1 MKIKGLRWMA
11 TFLAACMLMGAVP
24 ATAFAAKET
33 TEAAETI
40 PQVYRMDDDNDTVR
54 LVIGKTPTLYIGKN
68 GTVSVTLMN
77 MEDKDWIETEIW
89 IASED
94 DFRNHYSDEITKT
107 EDRDSEESSIVQSMK
122 TIYPFEVTDSL
133 NRHYKVG
140 HVNKK
145 AKKTVNLNVNVK
157 KGLEEGYYPILIYIS
172 KRAQGEDG
180 MSSEYAKTI
189 MAWIETKKTTGTSET
204 NEDNSEPVAFALG
217 ENQPTPSANYSE
229 VMNFDVNVRNTGY
242 KTAYDVRV
250 DMELSEDITKF
261 PFEIN
266 DGNYDRQMGNM
277 NPDQTVAVPFSMAVR
292 EKAKSGYYPIK
303 FKIRY
308 RENENGNFAAP
319 VEDTFYVRVYGK
331 DEDDSLDSEA
341 GENERTKARI
351 IVDSFETD
359 PAEIYAGQDFTL
371 KVRMKNAS
379 NSIVASNILF
389 TFESE
394 TVSDSPVFTT
404 VNGSNSV
411 VVNSLAPGASDTLT
425 IKFSSSPT
433 AEQRS
438 YTITINEQYDSPEFK
453 NAEESIIVDIPVKQY
468 ARLSTSNMDVMPD
481 SMTVGSESNVM
492 FGINN
497 TGKVVLYNVTVNFE
511 ADSIKPT
518 DYYVGNIKPGE
529 TGNVDTMLSGIAAT
543 ADDGTVHVIIN
554 YEDENGQPAEPV
566 EKELTLLVEEEVQED
581 WNMDVPEDMDV
592 SGQPASG
599 ANNKLLLAGG
609 GVAFVAVIAAIV
621 FAVKFIKKRKEA
633 KQQKDDENEIS

>member
-1 MKIKGLRWMA
+1 MA

-250 DMELSEDITKF
+250 DMELSEDIAKF

-319 VEDTFYVRVYGK
+319 IEDTFYVRVYGK

-425 IKFSSSPT
+425 IKFSSSPI

-453 NAEESIIVDIPVKQY
+453 NAKEAVKIAVGLKQE
-468 ARLSTSNMDVMPD
+468 ARLNTGTIEVMPD
-481 SMTVGSESNVM
+481 AISVGEESNVM
-492 FGINN
+492 FSINN
-497 TGKVVLYNVTVNFE
+497 TGKVMLYNVNAVFE
-511 ADSIKPT
+511 ADSIQKNEA
-518 DYYVGNIKPGE
+518 YVGNIEPGKS
-529 TGNVDTMLSGIAAT
+529 GNVDTMINGIAPT
-543 ADDGTVHVIIN
+543 TDDGKVKLSIT
-554 YEDENGQPAEPV
+554 YEDENGKVSTV
-566 EKELTLLVEEEVQED
+566 EKEIQLMVNEDQSMDESNVDDTWSSDDVQ
-581 WNMDVPEDMDV
+581 PEPSTTD
-592 SGQPASG
+592 
-599 ANNKLLLAGG
+599 KLKHLAIPVGIV
-609 GVAFVAVIAAIV
+609 GVVLAAVILVVIRR
-621 FAVKFIKKRKEA
+621 KKKKA
-633 KQQKDDENEIS
+633 GMDDEIL

>member
-1 MKIKGLRWMA
+1 MA

-250 DMELSEDITKF
+250 DMELSEDIAKF

-319 VEDTFYVRVYGK
+319 IEDTFYVRVYGK
-331 DEDDSLDSEA
+331 DEADSLDSEA

-453 NAEESIIVDIPVKQY
+453 NAKEAVKIAVGLKQE
-468 ARLSTSNMDVMPD
+468 ARLNTGTIEVMPD
-481 SMTVGSESNVM
+481 AISVGEESNVM
-492 FGINN
+492 FSINN
-497 TGKVVLYNVTVNFE
+497 TGKVMLYNVNAVFE
-511 ADSIKPT
+511 ADSIQKNEA
-518 DYYVGNIKPGE
+518 YVGNIEPGKS
-529 TGNVDTMLSGIAAT
+529 GNVDTMINGIAPT
-543 ADDGTVHVIIN
+543 MDDGKVKLSIT
-554 YEDENGQPAEPV
+554 YEDENGKVSTV
-566 EKELTLLVEEEVQED
+566 EKEIQLMVNED
-581 WNMDVPEDMDV
+581 QSMDESNVDDTWSSDDIQPEPSTTD
-592 SGQPASG
+592 
-599 ANNKLLLAGG
+599 KLKHLAIPVGIV
-609 GVAFVAVIAAIV
+609 GVVLAAVILVVIRR
-621 FAVKFIKKRKEA
+621 KKKKA
-633 KQQKDDENEIS
+633 GMDDEIL

>member
-94 DFRNHYSDEITKT
+94 DFRNHYSDEIIKT

-250 DMELSEDITKF
+250 DMELSEDIAKF

-331 DEDDSLDSEA
+331 DEDGSLDSEA

-453 NAEESIIVDIPVKQY
+453 NAKEAVKIAVGLKQE
-468 ARLSTSNMDVMPD
+468 ARLNTGTIEVMPD
-481 SMTVGSESNVM
+481 AISVGEESNVM
-492 FGINN
+492 FSINN
-497 TGKVVLYNVTVNFE
+497 TGKVMLYNVNAVFE
-511 ADSIKPT
+511 ADSIQKNEA
-518 DYYVGNIKPGE
+518 YVGNIEPGKS
-529 TGNVDTMLSGIAAT
+529 GNVDTMINGIAPT
-543 ADDGTVHVIIN
+543 TDDGKVKLSIT
-554 YEDENGQPAEPV
+554 YEDENGKVSTV
-566 EKELTLLVEEEVQED
+566 EKEIQLMVNEDQSMDESNVDDTWNSDDVQ
-581 WNMDVPEDMDV
+581 PEPSTTD
-592 SGQPASG
+592 
-599 ANNKLLLAGG
+599 KLKHLAIPVGIV
-609 GVAFVAVIAAIV
+609 GVVLAAVILVVIRR
-621 FAVKFIKKRKEA
+621 KKKKA
-633 KQQKDDENEIS
+633 GMDDEIL

>member
-1 MKIKGLRWMA
+1 MA

-77 MEDKDWIETEIW
+77 MEDKDWVETEIW

-217 ENQPTPSANYSE
+217 ENQSTPSANYSE

-250 DMELSEDITKF
+250 DMELSEDIAKF

-266 DGNYDRQMGNM
+266 DGNYDRQLGNM
-277 NPDQTVAVPFSMAVR
+277 NPDQTVAIPFSMAVR

-331 DEDDSLDSEA
+331 DEGDSLDSEA

-379 NSIVASNILF
+379 NSIAASNILF

-394 TVSDSPVFTT
+394 AVSDSPVFTT

-453 NAEESIIVDIPVKQY
+453 NAKEAVKIAVGLKQE
-468 ARLSTSNMDVMPD
+468 ARLNTGTIEVMPD
-481 SMTVGSESNVM
+481 AISVGEESNVM
-492 FGINN
+492 FSINN
-497 TGKVVLYNVTVNFE
+497 TGKVMLYNVNAVFE
-511 ADSIKPT
+511 ADSIQKNEA
-518 DYYVGNIKPGE
+518 YVGNIEPGKS
-529 TGNVDTMLSGIAAT
+529 GNVDTMINGIAPT
-543 ADDGTVHVIIN
+543 ADDGKVKLSIT
-554 YEDENGQPAEPV
+554 YEDENGKVSTV
-566 EKELTLLVEEEVQED
+566 EKEIQLMVNEDQSMDESNVDDTWNSDDVQ
-581 WNMDVPEDMDV
+581 PEPSTTD
-592 SGQPASG
+592 
-599 ANNKLLLAGG
+599 KLKHLAIPVGIV
-609 GVAFVAVIAAIV
+609 GVVLAAVILVVIRR
-621 FAVKFIKKRKEA
+621 KKKKA
-633 KQQKDDENEIS
+633 GMDDEIL

>member
-1 MKIKGLRWMA
+1 MA

-24 ATAFAAKET
+24 TTAFAAKET

-204 NEDNSEPVAFALG
+204 DEDSSEPVAFALG
-217 ENQPTPSANYSE
+217 ENQSTPSANYSE

-277 NPDQTVAVPFSMAVR
+277 NPDQTVAIPFSMAVR

-331 DEDDSLDSEA
+331 DEGDSLDSEA

-379 NSIVASNILF
+379 NSIAASNILF

-394 TVSDSPVFTT
+394 AVSDSPVFTT

-453 NAEESIIVDIPVKQY
+453 NAKEAVKIAVGLKQE
-468 ARLSTSNMDVMPD
+468 ARLNTGTIEVMPD
-481 SMTVGSESNVM
+481 AISVGEESNVM
-492 FGINN
+492 FSINN
-497 TGKVVLYNVTVNFE
+497 TGKVMLYNVNAVFE
-511 ADSIKPT
+511 ADSIQKNEC
-518 DYYVGNIKPGE
+518 YVGNIEPGKS
-529 TGNVDTMLSGIAAT
+529 GNVDTMINGIAPT
-543 ADDGTVHVIIN
+543 TDDGKVKLSIT
-554 YEDENGQPAEPV
+554 YEDENGKVSTV
-566 EKELTLLVEEEVQED
+566 EKEIQLMVNED
-581 WNMDVPEDMDV
+581 QSMDESNVDDTWSSDDIQPEPSTTD
-592 SGQPASG
+592 
-599 ANNKLLLAGG
+599 KLKHLAIPVGIV
-609 GVAFVAVIAAIV
+609 GVVLAAVILVVIRR
-621 FAVKFIKKRKEA
+621 KKKKA
-633 KQQKDDENEIS
+633 GMDDEIL

>member
-217 ENQPTPSANYSE
+217 ENQSTPSANYSE

-250 DMELSEDITKF
+250 DMELSEDIAKF

-453 NAEESIIVDIPVKQY
+453 NAKEAVKIAVGLKQE
-468 ARLSTSNMDVMPD
+468 ARLNTGTIEVMPD
-481 SMTVGSESNVM
+481 AISVGEESNVM
-492 FGINN
+492 FSINN
-497 TGKVVLYNVTVNFE
+497 TGKVMLYNVNAVFE
-511 ADSIKPT
+511 ADSIQKNEA
-518 DYYVGNIKPGE
+518 YVGNIEPGKS
-529 TGNVDTMLSGIAAT
+529 GNVDTMINGIAPT
-543 ADDGTVHVIIN
+543 TDDGKVKLSIT
-554 YEDENGQPAEPV
+554 YEDENGKVSTV
-566 EKELTLLVEEEVQED
+566 EKE
-581 WNMDVPEDMDV
+581 
-592 SGQPASG
+592 
-599 ANNKLLLAGG
+599 
-609 GVAFVAVIAAIV
+609 I
-621 FAVKFIKKRKEA
+621 
-633 KQQKDDENEIS
+633 

>member
-217 ENQPTPSANYSE
+217 ENQSTPSANYSE

-277 NPDQTVAVPFSMAVR
+277 NPDQTVAIPFSMAVR

-453 NAEESIIVDIPVKQY
+453 NAKEAVKIAVGLKQE
-468 ARLSTSNMDVMPD
+468 ARLNTGTIEVMPD
-481 SMTVGSESNVM
+481 AISVGEESNVM
-492 FGINN
+492 FSINN
-497 TGKVVLYNVTVNFE
+497 TGKVMLYNVNAVFE
-511 ADSIKPT
+511 ADSIQKNEA
-518 DYYVGNIKPGE
+518 YVGNIEPGKS
-529 TGNVDTMLSGIAAT
+529 GNVDTMINGIAPT
-543 ADDGTVHVIIN
+543 MDDGKVKLSIT
-554 YEDENGQPAEPV
+554 YEDENGKVSTV
-566 EKELTLLVEEEVQED
+566 EKEIQLMVNED
-581 WNMDVPEDMDV
+581 QSMDESNVDDTWSSDDIQPEPSTTD
-592 SGQPASG
+592 
-599 ANNKLLLAGG
+599 KLKHLAIPVGIV
-609 GVAFVAVIAAIV
+609 GVVLAAVILVVIRR
-621 FAVKFIKKRKEA
+621 KKKKA
-633 KQQKDDENEIS
+633 GMDDEIL

>member
-1 MKIKGLRWMA
+1 MA

-250 DMELSEDITKF
+250 DMELSEDIAKF

-331 DEDDSLDSEA
+331 DEDGSLDSEA

-379 NSIVASNILF
+379 NSIAASNILF

-453 NAEESIIVDIPVKQY
+453 NAKEAVKIAVGLKQE
-468 ARLSTSNMDVMPD
+468 ARLNTGTIEVMPD
-481 SMTVGSESNVM
+481 AISVGEESNVM
-492 FGINN
+492 FSINN
-497 TGKVVLYNVTVNFE
+497 TGKVMLYNVNAVFE
-511 ADSIKPT
+511 ADSIQKNEA
-518 DYYVGNIKPGE
+518 YVGNIEPGKS
-529 TGNVDTMLSGIAAT
+529 GNVDTMINGIAPT
-543 ADDGTVHVIIN
+543 TDDGKVKLSIT
-554 YEDENGQPAEPV
+554 YEDENGKVSTV
-566 EKELTLLVEEEVQED
+566 EKEIQLMVNEDQSMDESNVDDTWSSDDVQ
-581 WNMDVPEDMDV
+581 PEPSTTD
-592 SGQPASG
+592 
-599 ANNKLLLAGG
+599 KLKHLAIPVGIV
-609 GVAFVAVIAAIV
+609 GVVLAAVILVVIRR
-621 FAVKFIKKRKEA
+621 KKKKA
-633 KQQKDDENEIS
+633 GMDDEIL

>member
-77 MEDKDWIETEIW
+77 MEDKDWVETEIW

-217 ENQPTPSANYSE
+217 ENQSTPSANYSE

-319 VEDTFYVRVYGK
+319 IEDTFYVRVYGK
-331 DEDDSLDSEA
+331 DEGDSLDSEA

-379 NSIVASNILF
+379 NSIAASNILF

-394 TVSDSPVFTT
+394 AVSDSPVFTT

-453 NAEESIIVDIPVKQY
+453 NAKEAVKIAVGLKQE
-468 ARLSTSNMDVMPD
+468 ARLNTGTIEVMPD
-481 SMTVGSESNVM
+481 AISVGGESNVM
-492 FGINN
+492 FSINN
-497 TGKVVLYNVTVNFE
+497 TGKVMLYNVNAVFE
-511 ADSIKPT
+511 ADSIQKNEA
-518 DYYVGNIKPGE
+518 YVGNIEPGKS
-529 TGNVDTMLSGIAAT
+529 GNVDTMINGIAPT
-543 ADDGTVHVIIN
+543 TDDGKVKLSIT
-554 YEDENGQPAEPV
+554 YEDENGKVSTV
-566 EKELTLLVEEEVQED
+566 EKEIQLMVNEDQSMDESNIDDTWNSDDVQ
-581 WNMDVPEDMDV
+581 PEPSTTD
-592 SGQPASG
+592 
-599 ANNKLLLAGG
+599 KLKHLAIPVGIV
-609 GVAFVAVIAAIV
+609 GVVLAAVILVVIRR
-621 FAVKFIKKRKEA
+621 KKKKA
-633 KQQKDDENEIS
+633 GMDDEIL

>member
-1 MKIKGLRWMA
+1 MA

-217 ENQPTPSANYSE
+217 ENQSTPSANYSE

-250 DMELSEDITKF
+250 DMELSEDIAKF

-319 VEDTFYVRVYGK
+319 IEDTFYVRVYGK
-331 DEDDSLDSEA
+331 EEDGSLDSEA

-379 NSIVASNILF
+379 NSIAASNILF

-394 TVSDSPVFTT
+394 AVSDSPVFTT

-453 NAEESIIVDIPVKQY
+453 NAKEAVKIAVGLKQE
-468 ARLSTSNMDVMPD
+468 ARLNTGTIEVMPD
-481 SMTVGSESNVM
+481 AISVGEESNVM
-492 FGINN
+492 FSINN
-497 TGKVVLYNVTVNFE
+497 TGKVMLYNVNAVFE
-511 ADSIKPT
+511 ADSIQKNEA
-518 DYYVGNIKPGE
+518 YVGNIEPGKS
-529 TGNVDTMLSGIAAT
+529 GNVDTMINGIAPT
-543 ADDGTVHVIIN
+543 TDDGKVKLSIT
-554 YEDENGQPAEPV
+554 YEDENGKVSTV
-566 EKELTLLVEEEVQED
+566 EKEIQLMVNEDQSMDESNVDDTWSSDDVQ
-581 WNMDVPEDMDV
+581 PEPSTTD
-592 SGQPASG
+592 
-599 ANNKLLLAGG
+599 KLKHLAIPVGIV
-609 GVAFVAVIAAIV
+609 GVVLAAVILVVIRR
-621 FAVKFIKKRKEA
+621 KKKKA
-633 KQQKDDENEIS
+633 GMDDEIL

>member
-94 DFRNHYSDEITKT
+94 DFRKHYSDEITKT

-204 NEDNSEPVAFALG
+204 DEDSSEPVAFALG
-217 ENQPTPSANYSE
+217 ENQSTPSANYSE

-319 VEDTFYVRVYGK
+319 IEDTFYVRVYGK

-379 NSIVASNILF
+379 NSIAASNILF

-453 NAEESIIVDIPVKQY
+453 NAKEAVKIAVGLKQE
-468 ARLSTSNMDVMPD
+468 ARLNTGTIEVMPD
-481 SMTVGSESNVM
+481 AISVGEESNVM
-492 FGINN
+492 FSINN
-497 TGKVVLYNVTVNFE
+497 TGKVMLYNVNAVFE
-511 ADSIKPT
+511 ADSIQKNEA
-518 DYYVGNIKPGE
+518 YVGNIEPGKS
-529 TGNVDTMLSGIAAT
+529 GNVDTMINGIAPT
-543 ADDGTVHVIIN
+543 TDDGKVKLSIT
-554 YEDENGQPAEPV
+554 YEDENGKVSTV
-566 EKELTLLVEEEVQED
+566 EKEIQLMVNEDQSMDESNVDDTWSSDDVQ
-581 WNMDVPEDMDV
+581 PEPSTTD
-592 SGQPASG
+592 
-599 ANNKLLLAGG
+599 KLKHLAIPVGIV
-609 GVAFVAVIAAIV
+609 GVVLAAVILVVIRR
-621 FAVKFIKKRKEA
+621 KKKKA
-633 KQQKDDENEIS
+633 GMDDEIL

>member
-1 MKIKGLRWMA
+1 MA

-250 DMELSEDITKF
+250 DMELSEDIAKF

-277 NPDQTVAVPFSMAVR
+277 NPDQTVAIPFSMAVR

-379 NSIVASNILF
+379 NSIAASNILF

-394 TVSDSPVFTT
+394 AVSDSPVFTT

-453 NAEESIIVDIPVKQY
+453 NAKEAVKIAVGLKQE
-468 ARLSTSNMDVMPD
+468 ARLNTGTIEVMPD
-481 SMTVGSESNVM
+481 AISVGEESNVM
-492 FGINN
+492 FSINN
-497 TGKVVLYNVTVNFE
+497 TGKVMLYNVNAVFE
-511 ADSIKPT
+511 ADSIQKNEA
-518 DYYVGNIKPGE
+518 YVGNIEPGKS
-529 TGNVDTMLSGIAAT
+529 GNVDTMINGIAPT
-543 ADDGTVHVIIN
+543 TDDGKVKLSIT
-554 YEDENGQPAEPV
+554 YEDENGKVSTV
-566 EKELTLLVEEEVQED
+566 EKEIQLMVNEDQSMDESNVDDTWNSDDVQPEPSTTDKLKHLAIPVGIVGVVLAAVLLVVIRR
-581 WNMDVPEDMDV
+581 
-592 SGQPASG
+592 
-599 ANNKLLLAGG
+599 KKKKAGM
-609 GVAFVAVIAAIV
+609 
-621 FAVKFIKKRKEA
+621 
-633 KQQKDDENEIS
+633 DDEIL

>member
-250 DMELSEDITKF
+250 DMELSEDIAKF

-379 NSIVASNILF
+379 NSIAASNILF

-394 TVSDSPVFTT
+394 AVSDSPVFTT

-453 NAEESIIVDIPVKQY
+453 NAKEAVKIAVGLKQE
-468 ARLSTSNMDVMPD
+468 ARLNTGTIEVMPD
-481 SMTVGSESNVM
+481 AISVGEESNVM
-492 FGINN
+492 FSINN
-497 TGKVVLYNVTVNFE
+497 TGKVMLYNVNAVFE
-511 ADSIKPT
+511 ADSIQKNEG
-518 DYYVGNIKPGE
+518 YVGNIEPGKS
-529 TGNVDTMLSGIAAT
+529 GNVDTMINGIAPT
-543 ADDGTVHVIIN
+543 TDDGKVKLSIT
-554 YEDENGQPAEPV
+554 YEDENGKVSTV
-566 EKELTLLVEEEVQED
+566 EKEIQLMVNED
-581 WNMDVPEDMDV
+581 QSMDESNVDDTWSSDDIQPEPSTTD
-592 SGQPASG
+592 
-599 ANNKLLLAGG
+599 KLKHLAIPVGIV
-609 GVAFVAVIAAIV
+609 GVVLAAVILV
-621 FAVKFIKKRKEA
+621 VTRRKKKKA
-633 KQQKDDENEIS
+633 GMDDEIL

>member
-189 MAWIETKKTTGTSET
+189 MAWIETKKTTGTSEI

-250 DMELSEDITKF
+250 DMELSEDIAKF

-319 VEDTFYVRVYGK
+319 IEDTFYVRVYGK

-379 NSIVASNILF
+379 NSIAASNILF

-453 NAEESIIVDIPVKQY
+453 NAKEAVKIAVGLKQE
-468 ARLSTSNMDVMPD
+468 ARLNTGTIEVMPD
-481 SMTVGSESNVM
+481 AISVGEESNVM
-492 FGINN
+492 FSINN
-497 TGKVVLYNVTVNFE
+497 TGKVMLYNVNAVFE
-511 ADSIKPT
+511 ADSIQKNEA
-518 DYYVGNIKPGE
+518 YVGNIEPGKS
-529 TGNVDTMLSGIAAT
+529 GNVDTMINGIAPT
-543 ADDGTVHVIIN
+543 MDDGKVKLSIT
-554 YEDENGQPAEPV
+554 YEDENGKVSTV
-566 EKELTLLVEEEVQED
+566 EKEIQLMVNED
-581 WNMDVPEDMDV
+581 QSMDESNVDDTWSSDDIQPEPSTTD
-592 SGQPASG
+592 
-599 ANNKLLLAGG
+599 KLKHLAIPVGIV
-609 GVAFVAVIAAIV
+609 GVVLAAVILVVIRR
-621 FAVKFIKKRKEA
+621 KKKKA
-633 KQQKDDENEIS
+633 GMDDEIL

>member
-1 MKIKGLRWMA
+1 MA

-77 MEDKDWIETEIW
+77 MEDKDWVETEIW

-217 ENQPTPSANYSE
+217 ENQSTPSANYSE

-331 DEDDSLDSEA
+331 DEGDSLDSEA

-379 NSIVASNILF
+379 NSIAASNILF

-394 TVSDSPVFTT
+394 AVSDSPVFTT

-453 NAEESIIVDIPVKQY
+453 NAKEAVKIAVGLKQE
-468 ARLSTSNMDVMPD
+468 ARLNTGTIEVMPD
-481 SMTVGSESNVM
+481 AISVGEESNVM
-492 FGINN
+492 FSINN
-497 TGKVVLYNVTVNFE
+497 TGKVMLYNVNAVFE
-511 ADSIKPT
+511 ADSIQKNEA
-518 DYYVGNIKPGE
+518 YVGNIEPGKS
-529 TGNVDTMLSGIAAT
+529 GNVDTMINGIAPT
-543 ADDGTVHVIIN
+543 TDDGKVKLSIT
-554 YEDENGQPAEPV
+554 YEDENGKVSTV
-566 EKELTLLVEEEVQED
+566 EKEIQLMVNDDQSMDESNVDDTWNSDDVQ
-581 WNMDVPEDMDV
+581 PEPSTTD
-592 SGQPASG
+592 
-599 ANNKLLLAGG
+599 KLKHLAIPVGIV
-609 GVAFVAVIAAIV
+609 GVVLAAVILVVIRR
-621 FAVKFIKKRKEA
+621 KKKKA
-633 KQQKDDENEIS
+633 GMDDEIL

>member
-1 MKIKGLRWMA
+1 MA

-77 MEDKDWIETEIW
+77 MEDKDWVETEIW

-157 KGLEEGYYPILIYIS
+157 KGLEEGYYPILINIS

-217 ENQPTPSANYSE
+217 ENQSTPSANYSE

-331 DEDDSLDSEA
+331 DEGDSLDSEA

-379 NSIVASNILF
+379 NSIAASNILF

-394 TVSDSPVFTT
+394 AVSDSPVFTT

-453 NAEESIIVDIPVKQY
+453 NAKEAVKIAVGLKQE
-468 ARLSTSNMDVMPD
+468 ARLNTGTIEVMPD
-481 SMTVGSESNVM
+481 AISVGEESNVM
-492 FGINN
+492 FSINN
-497 TGKVVLYNVTVNFE
+497 TGKVMLYNVNAVFE
-511 ADSIKPT
+511 ADSIQKNEA
-518 DYYVGNIKPGE
+518 YVGNIEPGKS
-529 TGNVDTMLSGIAAT
+529 GNVDTMINGIAPT
-543 ADDGTVHVIIN
+543 MDDGKVKLSIT
-554 YEDENGQPAEPV
+554 YEDENGKVSTV
-566 EKELTLLVEEEVQED
+566 EKEIQLMVNEDQSMDESNVDDTWNSDDVQ
-581 WNMDVPEDMDV
+581 PEPSTTD
-592 SGQPASG
+592 
-599 ANNKLLLAGG
+599 KLKHLAIPVGIV
-609 GVAFVAVIAAIV
+609 GVVLAAVILVVIRR
-621 FAVKFIKKRKEA
+621 KKKKA
-633 KQQKDDENEIS
+633 GMDDEIL

>member
-1 MKIKGLRWMA
+1 MA

-180 MSSEYAKTI
+180 MSSEYAKTM

-250 DMELSEDITKF
+250 DMELSEDIAKF

-379 NSIVASNILF
+379 NSIAASNILF

-453 NAEESIIVDIPVKQY
+453 NAKEAVKIAVGLKQE
-468 ARLSTSNMDVMPD
+468 ARLNTGTIEVMPD
-481 SMTVGSESNVM
+481 AISVGEESNVM
-492 FGINN
+492 FSINN
-497 TGKVVLYNVTVNFE
+497 TGKVMLYNVNAVFE
-511 ADSIKPT
+511 ADSIQKNEA
-518 DYYVGNIKPGE
+518 YVGNIEPGKS
-529 TGNVDTMLSGIAAT
+529 GNVDTMINGIAPT
-543 ADDGTVHVIIN
+543 TDDGKVKLSIT
-554 YEDENGQPAEPV
+554 YEDENGKVSTV
-566 EKELTLLVEEEVQED
+566 EKEIQLMVNEDQSMDESNVDDTWNSDDVQ
-581 WNMDVPEDMDV
+581 PEPSTTD
-592 SGQPASG
+592 
-599 ANNKLLLAGG
+599 KLKHLAIPVGIV
-609 GVAFVAVIAAIV
+609 GVVLAAVILVVIRR
-621 FAVKFIKKRKEA
+621 KKKKA
-633 KQQKDDENEIS
+633 GMDDEIL

>member
-1 MKIKGLRWMA
+1 MA

-77 MEDKDWIETEIW
+77 MEDKDWVETEIW

-217 ENQPTPSANYSE
+217 ENQSTPSANYSE

-250 DMELSEDITKF
+250 DMELSEDIAKF

-319 VEDTFYVRVYGK
+319 IEDTFYVRVYGK

-379 NSIVASNILF
+379 NSIAASNILF

-453 NAEESIIVDIPVKQY
+453 NAKEAVKIAVGLKQE
-468 ARLSTSNMDVMPD
+468 ARLNTGTIEVMPD
-481 SMTVGSESNVM
+481 AISVGEESNVM
-492 FGINN
+492 FSINN
-497 TGKVVLYNVTVNFE
+497 TGKVMLYNVNAVFE
-511 ADSIKPT
+511 ADSIQKNEA
-518 DYYVGNIKPGE
+518 YVGNIEPGKS
-529 TGNVDTMLSGIAAT
+529 GNVDTMINGIAPT
-543 ADDGTVHVIIN
+543 TDDGKVKLSIT
-554 YEDENGQPAEPV
+554 YEDENGKVSTV
-566 EKELTLLVEEEVQED
+566 EKEIQLMVNEDQSMDESNVDDTWNSDDVQ
-581 WNMDVPEDMDV
+581 PEPSTTD
-592 SGQPASG
+592 
-599 ANNKLLLAGG
+599 KLKHLAIPVGIV
-609 GVAFVAVIAAIV
+609 GVVLAAVILVVIRR
-621 FAVKFIKKRKEA
+621 KKKKA
-633 KQQKDDENEIS
+633 GMDDEIL

>member
-250 DMELSEDITKF
+250 DMELSEDIAKF

-319 VEDTFYVRVYGK
+319 IEDTFYVRVYGK

-379 NSIVASNILF
+379 NSIAASNILF

-453 NAEESIIVDIPVKQY
+453 NAKEAVKIAVGLKQE
-468 ARLSTSNMDVMPD
+468 ARLNTGTIEVMPD
-481 SMTVGSESNVM
+481 AISVGEESNVM
-492 FGINN
+492 FSINN
-497 TGKVVLYNVTVNFE
+497 TGKVMLYNVNAVFE
-511 ADSIKPT
+511 ADSIQKNEA
-518 DYYVGNIKPGE
+518 YVGNIEPGKS
-529 TGNVDTMLSGIAAT
+529 GNVDTMINGIAPT
-543 ADDGTVHVIIN
+543 MDDGKVKLSIT
-554 YEDENGQPAEPV
+554 YEDENGKVSTV
-566 EKELTLLVEEEVQED
+566 EKEIQLMVNED
-581 WNMDVPEDMDV
+581 QSMDESNVDDTWSSDDIQPEP
-592 SGQPASG
+592 STT
-599 ANNKLLLAGG
+599 NKLKHLAIPVGIV
-609 GVAFVAVIAAIV
+609 GVVLAAVILVVIRR
-621 FAVKFIKKRKEA
+621 KKKKA
-633 KQQKDDENEIS
+633 GMDDEIL

>member
-77 MEDKDWIETEIW
+77 MEDKDWVETEIW

-217 ENQPTPSANYSE
+217 ENQSTPSANYSE

-277 NPDQTVAVPFSMAVR
+277 NPDQTVAIPFSMAVR

-453 NAEESIIVDIPVKQY
+453 NAKEAVKIAVGLKQE
-468 ARLSTSNMDVMPD
+468 ARLNTGTIEVMPD
-481 SMTVGSESNVM
+481 AISVGEESNVM
-492 FGINN
+492 FSINN
-497 TGKVVLYNVTVNFE
+497 TGKVMLYNVNAVFE
-511 ADSIKPT
+511 ADSIQKNEA
-518 DYYVGNIKPGE
+518 YVGNIEPGKS
-529 TGNVDTMLSGIAAT
+529 GNVDTMINGIAPT
-543 ADDGTVHVIIN
+543 ADDGKVKLSIT
-554 YEDENGQPAEPV
+554 YEDENGKVSTV
-566 EKELTLLVEEEVQED
+566 EKEIQLMVNEDQSMDESNVDDTWNSDDVQ
-581 WNMDVPEDMDV
+581 PEPSTTD
-592 SGQPASG
+592 
-599 ANNKLLLAGG
+599 KLKHLAIPVGIV
-609 GVAFVAVIAAIV
+609 GVVLAAVILVVIRR
-621 FAVKFIKKRKEA
+621 KKKKA
-633 KQQKDDENEIS
+633 GMDDEIL

>member
-1 MKIKGLRWMA
+1 MA

-250 DMELSEDITKF
+250 DMELSEDIAKF

-319 VEDTFYVRVYGK
+319 IEDTFYVRVYGK

-379 NSIVASNILF
+379 NSIAASNILF

-453 NAEESIIVDIPVKQY
+453 NAKEAVKIAVGLKQE
-468 ARLSTSNMDVMPD
+468 ARLNTGTIEVMPD
-481 SMTVGSESNVM
+481 AISVGEESNVM
-492 FGINN
+492 FSINN
-497 TGKVVLYNVTVNFE
+497 TGKVMLYNVNAVFE
-511 ADSIKPT
+511 ADSIQKNEA
-518 DYYVGNIKPGE
+518 YVGNIEPGKS
-529 TGNVDTMLSGIAAT
+529 GNVDTMINGIAST
-543 ADDGTVHVIIN
+543 TDDGKVKLSIT
-554 YEDENGQPAEPV
+554 YEDENGKVSTV
-566 EKELTLLVEEEVQED
+566 EKEIQLMVNEDQSMDESNVDDTWNSDDVQ
-581 WNMDVPEDMDV
+581 PEPSTTD
-592 SGQPASG
+592 
-599 ANNKLLLAGG
+599 KLKHLAIPVGIV
-609 GVAFVAVIAAIV
+609 GVVLAAVILVVIRR
-621 FAVKFIKKRKEA
+621 KKKKA
-633 KQQKDDENEIS
+633 GMDDEIL

>member
-77 MEDKDWIETEIW
+77 MEDKDWVETEIW

-204 NEDNSEPVAFALG
+204 DEDSSEPVAFALG
-217 ENQPTPSANYSE
+217 ENQSTPSANYSE

-277 NPDQTVAVPFSMAVR
+277 NPDQTVAIPFSMAVR

-379 NSIVASNILF
+379 NSIAASNILF

-453 NAEESIIVDIPVKQY
+453 NAKEAVKIAVGLKQE
-468 ARLSTSNMDVMPD
+468 ARLNTGTIEVMPD
-481 SMTVGSESNVM
+481 AISVGEESNVM
-492 FGINN
+492 FSINN
-497 TGKVVLYNVTVNFE
+497 TGKVMLYNVNAVFE
-511 ADSIKPT
+511 ADSIQKNEA
-518 DYYVGNIKPGE
+518 YVGNIEPGKS
-529 TGNVDTMLSGIAAT
+529 GNVDTMINGIAPT
-543 ADDGTVHVIIN
+543 TDDGKVKLSIT
-554 YEDENGQPAEPV
+554 YEDENGKVSTV
-566 EKELTLLVEEEVQED
+566 EKEIQLMVNED
-581 WNMDVPEDMDV
+581 QSMDESNVDDTWSSDDIQPEPSTTD
-592 SGQPASG
+592 
-599 ANNKLLLAGG
+599 KLKHLAIPVGIV
-609 GVAFVAVIAAIV
+609 GVVLAAVILVVIRR
-621 FAVKFIKKRKEA
+621 KKKKA
-633 KQQKDDENEIS
+633 GMDDEIL

>member
-1 MKIKGLRWMA
+1 MA

-77 MEDKDWIETEIW
+77 MEDKDWVETEIW

-204 NEDNSEPVAFALG
+204 DEDSSEPVAFALG
-217 ENQPTPSANYSE
+217 ENQSTPSANYSE

-331 DEDDSLDSEA
+331 DEADSLDSEA

-379 NSIVASNILF
+379 NSIAASNILF

-394 TVSDSPVFTT
+394 AVSDSPVFTT

-453 NAEESIIVDIPVKQY
+453 NAKEAVKIAVGLKQE
-468 ARLSTSNMDVMPD
+468 ARLNTGTIEVMPD
-481 SMTVGSESNVM
+481 AISVGEESNVM
-492 FGINN
+492 FSINN
-497 TGKVVLYNVTVNFE
+497 TGKVMLYNVNAVFE
-511 ADSIKPT
+511 ADSIQKNEA
-518 DYYVGNIKPGE
+518 YVGNIEPGKS
-529 TGNVDTMLSGIAAT
+529 GNVDTMINGIAPT
-543 ADDGTVHVIIN
+543 TDDGKVKLSIT
-554 YEDENGQPAEPV
+554 YEDENGKVSTV
-566 EKELTLLVEEEVQED
+566 EKEIQLMVNED
-581 WNMDVPEDMDV
+581 QSMDESNVDDTWNSDDIQPEPSTTD
-592 SGQPASG
+592 
-599 ANNKLLLAGG
+599 KLKHLAIPVGIV
-609 GVAFVAVIAAIV
+609 GVVLAAVILVVIRR
-621 FAVKFIKKRKEA
+621 KKKKA
-633 KQQKDDENEIS
+633 GMDDEIL

>member
-1 MKIKGLRWMA
+1 MA

-77 MEDKDWIETEIW
+77 MEDKDWVETEIW

-204 NEDNSEPVAFALG
+204 DEDSSEPVAFALG
-217 ENQPTPSANYSE
+217 ENQSTPSANYSE

-331 DEDDSLDSEA
+331 DEADSLDSEA

-379 NSIVASNILF
+379 NSIAASNILF

-394 TVSDSPVFTT
+394 AVSDSPVFTT

-453 NAEESIIVDIPVKQY
+453 NAKEAVKIAVGLKQE
-468 ARLSTSNMDVMPD
+468 ARLNTGTIEVMPD
-481 SMTVGSESNVM
+481 AISVGEESNVM
-492 FGINN
+492 FSINN
-497 TGKVVLYNVTVNFE
+497 TGKVMLYNVNAVFE
-511 ADSIKPT
+511 ADSIQKNEA
-518 DYYVGNIKPGE
+518 YVGNIEPGKS
-529 TGNVDTMLSGIAAT
+529 GNVDTMINGIAPT
-543 ADDGTVHVIIN
+543 MDDGKVKLSIT
-554 YEDENGQPAEPV
+554 YEDENGKVSTV
-566 EKELTLLVEEEVQED
+566 EKEIQLMVNED
-581 WNMDVPEDMDV
+581 QSMDESNVDDTWSSDDIQPEPSTTD
-592 SGQPASG
+592 
-599 ANNKLLLAGG
+599 KLKHLAIPVGIV
-609 GVAFVAVIAAIV
+609 GVVLAAVILVVIRR
-621 FAVKFIKKRKEA
+621 KKKKA
-633 KQQKDDENEIS
+633 GMDDEIL

>member
-1 MKIKGLRWMA
+1 MA

-217 ENQPTPSANYSE
+217 ENQSTPSANYSE

-331 DEDDSLDSEA
+331 DEGDSLDSEA

-379 NSIVASNILF
+379 NSIAASNILF

-394 TVSDSPVFTT
+394 AVSDSPVFTT

-453 NAEESIIVDIPVKQY
+453 NAKEAVKIAVGLKQE
-468 ARLSTSNMDVMPD
+468 ARLNTGTIEVMPD
-481 SMTVGSESNVM
+481 AISVGEESNVM
-492 FGINN
+492 FSINN
-497 TGKVVLYNVTVNFE
+497 TGKVMLYNVNAVFE
-511 ADSIKPT
+511 ADSIQKNEA
-518 DYYVGNIKPGE
+518 YVGNIEPGKS
-529 TGNVDTMLSGIAAT
+529 GNVDTMINGIAPT
-543 ADDGTVHVIIN
+543 TDDGKVKLSIT
-554 YEDENGQPAEPV
+554 YEDENGKVSTV
-566 EKELTLLVEEEVQED
+566 EKEIQLMVNEDQSMDESNVDDTWNSDDVQ
-581 WNMDVPEDMDV
+581 PEPSTTD
-592 SGQPASG
+592 
-599 ANNKLLLAGG
+599 KLKHLAIPVGIV
-609 GVAFVAVIAAIV
+609 GVVLAAVILVVIRR
-621 FAVKFIKKRKEA
+621 KKKKA
-633 KQQKDDENEIS
+633 GMDDEIL

>member
-11 TFLAACMLMGAVP
+11 TFLAVCMLMGAVP

-204 NEDNSEPVAFALG
+204 DEDSSEPVAFALG
-217 ENQPTPSANYSE
+217 ENQSTPSANYSE

-250 DMELSEDITKF
+250 DMVLSEDITKF

-319 VEDTFYVRVYGK
+319 IEDTFYVRVYGK

-379 NSIVASNILF
+379 NSIAASNILF

-453 NAEESIIVDIPVKQY
+453 NAKEAVKIAVGLKQE
-468 ARLSTSNMDVMPD
+468 ARLNTGTIEVMPD
-481 SMTVGSESNVM
+481 AISVGEESNVM
-492 FGINN
+492 FSINN
-497 TGKVVLYNVTVNFE
+497 TGKVMLYNVNAVFE
-511 ADSIKPT
+511 ADSIQKNEA
-518 DYYVGNIKPGE
+518 YVGNIEPGKS
-529 TGNVDTMLSGIAAT
+529 GNVDTMINGIAPT
-543 ADDGTVHVIIN
+543 TDDGKVKLSIT
-554 YEDENGQPAEPV
+554 YEDENGKVSTV
-566 EKELTLLVEEEVQED
+566 EKEIQLMVNED
-581 WNMDVPEDMDV
+581 QSMDESNVDDTWSSDDIQPEPSTTD
-592 SGQPASG
+592 
-599 ANNKLLLAGG
+599 KLKHLAIPVGIV
-609 GVAFVAVIAAIV
+609 GVVLAAVILVVIRR
-621 FAVKFIKKRKEA
+621 KKKKA
-633 KQQKDDENEIS
+633 GMDDEIL

>member
-1 MKIKGLRWMA
+1 MA

-77 MEDKDWIETEIW
+77 MEDKDWVETEIW

-217 ENQPTPSANYSE
+217 ENQSTPSANYSE

-331 DEDDSLDSEA
+331 DEGDSLDSEA

-379 NSIVASNILF
+379 NSIAASNILF

-394 TVSDSPVFTT
+394 AVSDSPVFTT

-453 NAEESIIVDIPVKQY
+453 NAKEAVKIAVGLKQE
-468 ARLSTSNMDVMPD
+468 ARLNTGTIEVMPD
-481 SMTVGSESNVM
+481 AISVGEESNVM
-492 FGINN
+492 FSINN
-497 TGKVVLYNVTVNFE
+497 TGKVMLYNVNAVFE
-511 ADSIKPT
+511 ADSIQKNEA
-518 DYYVGNIKPGE
+518 YVGNIEPGKS
-529 TGNVDTMLSGIAAT
+529 GNVDTMINGIAPT
-543 ADDGTVHVIIN
+543 TDDGKVKLSIT
-554 YEDENGQPAEPV
+554 YEDENGKVSTV
-566 EKELTLLVEEEVQED
+566 EKEIQLMVNEDQSMDESNIDDTWNSDDVQ
-581 WNMDVPEDMDV
+581 PEPSTTD
-592 SGQPASG
+592 
-599 ANNKLLLAGG
+599 KLKHLAIPVGIV
-609 GVAFVAVIAAIV
+609 GVVLAAVILVVIRR
-621 FAVKFIKKRKEA
+621 KKKKA
-633 KQQKDDENEIS
+633 GMDDEIL

>member
-1 MKIKGLRWMA
+1 MA

-77 MEDKDWIETEIW
+77 MEDKDWVETEIW

-250 DMELSEDITKF
+250 DMELSEDIAKF

-319 VEDTFYVRVYGK
+319 IEDTFYVRVYGK

-379 NSIVASNILF
+379 NSIAASNILF

-394 TVSDSPVFTT
+394 AVSDSPVFTT

-425 IKFSSSPT
+425 IKFSSSHT

-453 NAEESIIVDIPVKQY
+453 NAKEAVKIAVGLKQE
-468 ARLSTSNMDVMPD
+468 ARLNTGTIEVMPD
-481 SMTVGSESNVM
+481 AISVGEESNVM
-492 FGINN
+492 FSINN
-497 TGKVVLYNVTVNFE
+497 TGKVMLYNVNAVFE
-511 ADSIKPT
+511 ADSIQKNEA
-518 DYYVGNIKPGE
+518 YVGNIEPGKS
-529 TGNVDTMLSGIAAT
+529 GNVDTMINGIAPT
-543 ADDGTVHVIIN
+543 TDDGKVKLSIT
-554 YEDENGQPAEPV
+554 YEDENGKVSTV
-566 EKELTLLVEEEVQED
+566 EKEIQLMVNEDQSMDESNVDDTWNSDDVQ
-581 WNMDVPEDMDV
+581 PEQSTTD
-592 SGQPASG
+592 
-599 ANNKLLLAGG
+599 KLKHLAIPVGIV
-609 GVAFVAVIAAIV
+609 GVVLAAVILVVIRH
-621 FAVKFIKKRKEA
+621 KKKKA
-633 KQQKDDENEIS
+633 GMDDEIL

>member
-1 MKIKGLRWMA
+1 MA

-217 ENQPTPSANYSE
+217 ENQSTPSANYSE

-250 DMELSEDITKF
+250 DMELSEDIAKF

-453 NAEESIIVDIPVKQY
+453 NAKEAVKIAVGLKQE
-468 ARLSTSNMDVMPD
+468 ARLNTGTIEVMPD
-481 SMTVGSESNVM
+481 AISVGEESNVM
-492 FGINN
+492 FSINN
-497 TGKVVLYNVTVNFE
+497 TGKVMLYNVNAVFE
-511 ADSIKPT
+511 ADSIQKNEA
-518 DYYVGNIKPGE
+518 YVGNIEPGKS
-529 TGNVDTMLSGIAAT
+529 GNVDTMINGIAPT
-543 ADDGTVHVIIN
+543 TDDGKVKLSIT
-554 YEDENGQPAEPV
+554 YEDENGKVSTV
-566 EKELTLLVEEEVQED
+566 EKEIQLMVNEDQSMDESNVDDTWNSDDVQ
-581 WNMDVPEDMDV
+581 PEPSTTD
-592 SGQPASG
+592 
-599 ANNKLLLAGG
+599 KLKHLAIPVGIV
-609 GVAFVAVIAAIV
+609 GVVLAAVILVVIRR
-621 FAVKFIKKRKEA
+621 KKKKA
-633 KQQKDDENEIS
+633 GMDDEIL

>member
-1 MKIKGLRWMA
+1 MA

-250 DMELSEDITKF
+250 DMELSEDIAKF

-319 VEDTFYVRVYGK
+319 IEDTFYVRVYGK

-379 NSIVASNILF
+379 NSIAASNILF

-453 NAEESIIVDIPVKQY
+453 NAKEAVKIAVGLKQE
-468 ARLSTSNMDVMPD
+468 ARLNTGTIEVMPD
-481 SMTVGSESNVM
+481 AISVGEESNVM
-492 FGINN
+492 FSINN
-497 TGKVVLYNVTVNFE
+497 TGKVMLYNVNAVFE
-511 ADSIKPT
+511 ADSIQKNEA
-518 DYYVGNIKPGE
+518 YVGNIEPGKS
-529 TGNVDTMLSGIAAT
+529 GNVDTMINGIAPT
-543 ADDGTVHVIIN
+543 TDDGKVKLSIT
-554 YEDENGQPAEPV
+554 YEDENGKVSTV
-566 EKELTLLVEEEVQED
+566 EKEIQLMVNEDQSMDESNVDDTWNSDDVQ
-581 WNMDVPEDMDV
+581 PEPSTTD
-592 SGQPASG
+592 
-599 ANNKLLLAGG
+599 KLKHLAIPVGIV
-609 GVAFVAVIAAIV
+609 GVVLAAVIIV
-621 FAVKFIKKRKEA
+621 VIRRKKKKA
-633 KQQKDDENEIS
+633 GMDDEIL

>member
-1 MKIKGLRWMA
+1 MA

-204 NEDNSEPVAFALG
+204 DEDSSEPVAFALG
-217 ENQPTPSANYSE
+217 ENQSTPSANYSE

-250 DMELSEDITKF
+250 DMELSEDIAKF

-331 DEDDSLDSEA
+331 DEADSLDSEA

-453 NAEESIIVDIPVKQY
+453 NAKEAVKIAVGLKQE
-468 ARLSTSNMDVMPD
+468 ARLNTGTIEVMPD
-481 SMTVGSESNVM
+481 AISVGEESNVM
-492 FGINN
+492 FSINN
-497 TGKVVLYNVTVNFE
+497 TGKVMLYNVNAVFE
-511 ADSIKPT
+511 ADSIQKNEA
-518 DYYVGNIKPGE
+518 YVGNIEPGKS
-529 TGNVDTMLSGIAAT
+529 GNVDTMINGIAPT
-543 ADDGTVHVIIN
+543 TDDGKVKLSIT
-554 YEDENGQPAEPV
+554 YEDENGKVSTV
-566 EKELTLLVEEEVQED
+566 EKEIQLMVNEDQSMDESNVDDTWNSDDVQ
-581 WNMDVPEDMDV
+581 PEPSTTD
-592 SGQPASG
+592 
-599 ANNKLLLAGG
+599 KLKHLAIPVGIV
-609 GVAFVAVIAAIV
+609 GVVLAAVILVVIRR
-621 FAVKFIKKRKEA
+621 KKKKA
-633 KQQKDDENEIS
+633 GMDDEIL

>member
-77 MEDKDWIETEIW
+77 MEDKDWVETEIW

-217 ENQPTPSANYSE
+217 ENQSTPSANYSE

-277 NPDQTVAVPFSMAVR
+277 NPDQTVAIPFSMAVR

-331 DEDDSLDSEA
+331 DEGDSLDSEA

-379 NSIVASNILF
+379 NSIAASNILF

-394 TVSDSPVFTT
+394 AVSDSPVFTT

-453 NAEESIIVDIPVKQY
+453 NAKEAVKIAVGLKQE
-468 ARLSTSNMDVMPD
+468 ARLNTGTIEVMPD
-481 SMTVGSESNVM
+481 AISVGEESNVM
-492 FGINN
+492 FSINN
-497 TGKVVLYNVTVNFE
+497 TGKVMLYNVNAVFE
-511 ADSIKPT
+511 ADSIQKNEA
-518 DYYVGNIKPGE
+518 YVGNIEPGKS
-529 TGNVDTMLSGIAAT
+529 GNVDTMINGIAPT
-543 ADDGTVHVIIN
+543 TDDGKVKLSIT
-554 YEDENGQPAEPV
+554 YEDENGKVSTV
-566 EKELTLLVEEEVQED
+566 EKEIQLMVNEDQSMDESNVDDTWSSDDVQ
-581 WNMDVPEDMDV
+581 PEPSTTD
-592 SGQPASG
+592 
-599 ANNKLLLAGG
+599 KLKHLAIPVGIV
-609 GVAFVAVIAAIV
+609 GVVLAAVILVVIRR
-621 FAVKFIKKRKEA
+621 KKKKA
-633 KQQKDDENEIS
+633 GMDDEIL

>member
-1 MKIKGLRWMA
+1 MA

-204 NEDNSEPVAFALG
+204 NEDSSEPVAFALG
-217 ENQPTPSANYSE
+217 ENQSTPSANYSE

-379 NSIVASNILF
+379 NSIAASNILF

-453 NAEESIIVDIPVKQY
+453 NAKEAVKIAVGLKQE
-468 ARLSTSNMDVMPD
+468 ARLNTGTIEVMPD
-481 SMTVGSESNVM
+481 AISVGEESNVM
-492 FGINN
+492 FSINN
-497 TGKVVLYNVTVNFE
+497 TGKVMLYNVNAVFE
-511 ADSIKPT
+511 ADSIQKNEA
-518 DYYVGNIKPGE
+518 YVGNIEPGKS
-529 TGNVDTMLSGIAAT
+529 GNVDTMINGIAPT
-543 ADDGTVHVIIN
+543 MDDGKVKLSIT
-554 YEDENGQPAEPV
+554 YEDENGKVSTV
-566 EKELTLLVEEEVQED
+566 EKEIQLMVNED
-581 WNMDVPEDMDV
+581 QSMDESNVDDTWSSDDIQPEPSTTD
-592 SGQPASG
+592 
-599 ANNKLLLAGG
+599 KLKHLAIPVGIV
-609 GVAFVAVIAAIV
+609 GVVLAAVILVVIRR
-621 FAVKFIKKRKEA
+621 KKKKA
-633 KQQKDDENEIS
+633 GMDDEIL

>member
-1 MKIKGLRWMA
+1 MA

-77 MEDKDWIETEIW
+77 MEDKDWVETEIW

-250 DMELSEDITKF
+250 DMELSEDIAKF

-319 VEDTFYVRVYGK
+319 VEATFYVRVYGK

-453 NAEESIIVDIPVKQY
+453 NAKEAVKIAVGLKQE
-468 ARLSTSNMDVMPD
+468 ARLNTGTIEVMPD
-481 SMTVGSESNVM
+481 AISVGEESNVM
-492 FGINN
+492 FSINN
-497 TGKVVLYNVTVNFE
+497 TGKVMLYNVNAVFE
-511 ADSIKPT
+511 ADSIQKNEC
-518 DYYVGNIKPGE
+518 YVGNIEPGKS
-529 TGNVDTMLSGIAAT
+529 GNVDTMINGIAPT
-543 ADDGTVHVIIN
+543 ADDGKVKLSIT
-554 YEDENGQPAEPV
+554 YEDENGKVSTV
-566 EKELTLLVEEEVQED
+566 EKEIQLMVNEDQSMDESNVDDTWNSDDVQ
-581 WNMDVPEDMDV
+581 PEPSTTD
-592 SGQPASG
+592 
-599 ANNKLLLAGG
+599 KLKHLAIPVGIV
-609 GVAFVAVIAAIV
+609 GVVLAAVILVVIRR
-621 FAVKFIKKRKEA
+621 KKKKA
-633 KQQKDDENEIS
+633 GMDDEIL

>member
-1 MKIKGLRWMA
+1 MA

-157 KGLEEGYYPILIYIS
+157 RGLEEGYYPILIYIS

-250 DMELSEDITKF
+250 DMELSEDIAKF

-319 VEDTFYVRVYGK
+319 IEDTFYVRVYGK

-379 NSIVASNILF
+379 NSIAASNILF

-453 NAEESIIVDIPVKQY
+453 NAKEAVKIAVGLKQE
-468 ARLSTSNMDVMPD
+468 ARLNTGTIEVMPD
-481 SMTVGSESNVM
+481 AISVGEESNVM
-492 FGINN
+492 FSINN
-497 TGKVVLYNVTVNFE
+497 TGKVMLYNVNAVFE
-511 ADSIKPT
+511 ADSIQKNEA
-518 DYYVGNIKPGE
+518 YVGNIEPGKS
-529 TGNVDTMLSGIAAT
+529 GNVDTMINGIAPT
-543 ADDGTVHVIIN
+543 TDDGKVKLSIT
-554 YEDENGQPAEPV
+554 YEDENGKVSTV
-566 EKELTLLVEEEVQED
+566 EKEIQLMVNEDQSMDESNVDDTWSSDDVQ
-581 WNMDVPEDMDV
+581 PEPSTTD
-592 SGQPASG
+592 
-599 ANNKLLLAGG
+599 KLKHLAIPVGIV
-609 GVAFVAVIAAIV
+609 GVVLAAVILVVIRR
-621 FAVKFIKKRKEA
+621 KKKKA
-633 KQQKDDENEIS
+633 GMDDEIL

>member
-1 MKIKGLRWMA
+1 MA

-94 DFRNHYSDEITKT
+94 DFRNHYSDEITKP

-250 DMELSEDITKF
+250 DMELSEDIAKF

-331 DEDDSLDSEA
+331 DENDSLDSEA

-379 NSIVASNILF
+379 NSIAASNILF

-394 TVSDSPVFTT
+394 AVSDSPVFTT

-453 NAEESIIVDIPVKQY
+453 NAKEAVKIAVGLKQE
-468 ARLSTSNMDVMPD
+468 ARLNTGTIEVMPD
-481 SMTVGSESNVM
+481 AISVGEESNVM
-492 FGINN
+492 FSINN
-497 TGKVVLYNVTVNFE
+497 TGKVMLYNVNAVFE
-511 ADSIKPT
+511 ADSIQKNEA
-518 DYYVGNIKPGE
+518 YVGNIEPGKS
-529 TGNVDTMLSGIAAT
+529 GNVDTMINGIAPT
-543 ADDGTVHVIIN
+543 TDDGKVKLSIT
-554 YEDENGQPAEPV
+554 YEDENGKVSTV
-566 EKELTLLVEEEVQED
+566 EKEIQLMVNEDQSMDESNVDDTWNSDDVQ
-581 WNMDVPEDMDV
+581 PEPSTTD
-592 SGQPASG
+592 
-599 ANNKLLLAGG
+599 KLKHLAIPVGIV
-609 GVAFVAVIAAIV
+609 GVVLAAVILVVIRR
-621 FAVKFIKKRKEA
+621 KKKKA
-633 KQQKDDENEIS
+633 GMDDEIL

>member
-1 MKIKGLRWMA
+1 MA

-77 MEDKDWIETEIW
+77 MEDKDWVETEIW

-204 NEDNSEPVAFALG
+204 DEDSSEPVAFALG
-217 ENQPTPSANYSE
+217 ENQSTPSANYSE

-331 DEDDSLDSEA
+331 DENDSLDSEA

-379 NSIVASNILF
+379 NSIAASNILF

-394 TVSDSPVFTT
+394 AVSDSPVFTT

-453 NAEESIIVDIPVKQY
+453 NAKEAVKIAVGLKQE
-468 ARLSTSNMDVMPD
+468 ARLNTGTIEVMPD
-481 SMTVGSESNVM
+481 AISVGEESNVM
-492 FGINN
+492 FSINN
-497 TGKVVLYNVTVNFE
+497 TGKVMLYNVNAVFE
-511 ADSIKPT
+511 ADSIQKNEA
-518 DYYVGNIKPGE
+518 YVGNIEPGKS
-529 TGNVDTMLSGIAAT
+529 GNVDTMINGIAPT
-543 ADDGTVHVIIN
+543 TDDGKVKLSIT
-554 YEDENGQPAEPV
+554 YEDENGKVSTV
-566 EKELTLLVEEEVQED
+566 EKEIQLMVNEDQSMDESNIDDTWNSDDVQ
-581 WNMDVPEDMDV
+581 PEPSTTD
-592 SGQPASG
+592 
-599 ANNKLLLAGG
+599 KLKHLAIPVGIV
-609 GVAFVAVIAAIV
+609 GVVLAAVILVVIRR
-621 FAVKFIKKRKEA
+621 KKKKA
-633 KQQKDDENEIS
+633 GMDDEIL

>member
-1 MKIKGLRWMA
+1 MA

-204 NEDNSEPVAFALG
+204 DEDSSEPVAFALG

-394 TVSDSPVFTT
+394 AVSDSPVFTT

-453 NAEESIIVDIPVKQY
+453 NAKEAVKIAVGLKQE
-468 ARLSTSNMDVMPD
+468 ARLNTGTIEVMPD
-481 SMTVGSESNVM
+481 AISVGEESNVM
-492 FGINN
+492 FSINN
-497 TGKVVLYNVTVNFE
+497 TGKVMLYNVNAVFE
-511 ADSIKPT
+511 ADSIQKNEC
-518 DYYVGNIKPGE
+518 YVGNIEPGKS
-529 TGNVDTMLSGIAAT
+529 GNVDTMINGIAPT
-543 ADDGTVHVIIN
+543 TDDGKVKLSIT
-554 YEDENGQPAEPV
+554 YEDENGKVSTV
-566 EKELTLLVEEEVQED
+566 EKEIQLMVNEDQSMDESNVDDTWSSDDVQ
-581 WNMDVPEDMDV
+581 PEPSTTD
-592 SGQPASG
+592 
-599 ANNKLLLAGG
+599 KLKHLAIPVGIV
-609 GVAFVAVIAAIV
+609 GVVLAAVILVVIRR
-621 FAVKFIKKRKEA
+621 KKKKA
-633 KQQKDDENEIS
+633 GMDDEIL